1 MFCIHGVEGS
11 EVWITTWISESRAHL
26 KSFSKC
32 GQSHM
37 GLSVITDSNAP
48 GL

>member
-1 MFCIHGVEGS
+1 MLCIHEEEGR
-11 EVWITTWISESRAHL
+11 EVWIKTWISESSADL
-26 KSFSKC
+26 KTFPKC

-37 GLSVITDSNAP
+37 GLSVITDSNAS